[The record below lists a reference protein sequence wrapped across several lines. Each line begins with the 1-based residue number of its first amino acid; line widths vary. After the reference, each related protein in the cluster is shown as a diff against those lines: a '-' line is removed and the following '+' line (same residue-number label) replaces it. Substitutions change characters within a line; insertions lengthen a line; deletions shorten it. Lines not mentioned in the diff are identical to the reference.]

1 MGPRWSSVDGVRR
14 LICLLHG
21 GHHWRTVADVAGP
34 MTTCKRCGAIRH
46 TRVESA
52 SYGEFKG
59 HTDLAYK
66 WPPMPSPGT
75 DELDEG

>member
-1 MGPRWSSVDGVRR
+1 
-14 LICLLHG
+14 
-21 GHHWRTVADVAGP
+21 
-34 MTTCKRCGAIRH
+34 MTTCGRCGAIRH

-66 WPPMPSPGT
+66 WPPMPSHGT